1 MGLAGRE
8 TTEDNLKELLRWK
21 KLASGVLQRS
31 VSELTLVFSLITLAF
46 SVLLTF
52 TNDSELS
59 SVFAITKIFET
70 LYGKLLKTR
79 DGIAYVTR

>member
-1 MGLAGRE
+1 MGLAGGE
-8 TTEDNLKELLRWK
+8 TTEDNLKELLHWK

-59 SVFAITKIFET
+59 SIFAITKIFET